1 MEQLEAAVA
10 RGPHSSA
17 LVPEAMKQH
26 AEELEIKIQKG
37 QARVVLWEELKKK
50 LPPQLKISPFA
61 MIPHKSK
68 PFRGILD
75 LSFILKMD
83 DYDLLSVNDRTVRTA
98 PPESLDQLG
107 HELARIIC
115 AVAEADE
122 DEQILFAKWD
132 VKDGFWR
139 LVCGEGAE
147 YNFAYV
153 MPQPEGEPI
162 RIVIP
167 TSLQMGW
174 VESPGFFCAA
184 SETARDVADT
194 YVRTPVGSLD
204 SHKFLHLTQTSAY
217 PNVGDIP
224 PDRLSFLKYYL
235 GVFVDDFIS
244 LAIPRNQADLDHVAS
259 AILHGIHDVFPPN
272 DMDDNEDPI
281 SLKKLLKG
289 DGAWDIVKEI
299 LGWVFDGD
307 AKTIALAPDKVEDR
321 LSLVDDCLKAA
332 KRGKA
337 IPMATFQK
345 VVGKLRDTAIG
356 IPAGLGLMSPLN
368 AALSTERDYV
378 RFGTT
383 TPLFY
388 CLSDWKF
395 LIKASVAEPTKCRE
409 LVATGDPGYVGMVDS
424 SKHGV
429 GGVVFGHRKCCHPQ
443 VFRFKWPKEIQ
454 DAFDAKRISISD
466 LEMAGLLILWLVM
479 EGCLGPDN
487 LKHEHVCL
495 LSDNDPSVHWLER
508 MSSKKSLVA
517 SRLLRILAIRMRYC
531 RASPLTPLHIP
542 GIHNRIADIPSR
554 SYGYKKEW
562 HYESDTEFLHFFN
575 SIFPLPQQGSWQ
587 LFILRNTIASRVIS
601 LLLQPHAQ
609 MHVWLRLPQL
619 GESIGSTGRCMQ
631 KLFEHVRTLTRD
643 EHHIKQKSMSSED
656 SQPVSDQGIM
666 DTKNKSPWEQYVQLS
681 QPLVRRSLWKQNTTH
696 SS

>member
-1 MEQLEAAVA
+1 VT
-10 RGPHSSA
+10 
-17 LVPEAMKQH
+17 KQS
-26 AEELEIKIQKG
+26 Q
-37 QARVVLWEELKKK
+37 
-50 LPPQLKISPFA
+50 
-61 MIPHKSK
+61 
-68 PFRGILD
+68 PFRQG
-75 LSFILKMD
+75 
-83 DYDLLSVNDRTVRTA
+83 LLPFFVA
-98 PPESLDQLG
+98 GLP
-107 HELARIIC
+107 RIIC

-122 DEQILFAKWD
+122 DDKILFAKWD

-174 VESPGFFCAA
+174 VESPGYFCAA

-217 PNVGDIP
+217 PNVGDSP

-244 LAIPRNQADLDHVAS
+244 LAIPRNQADLDHLAS

-321 LSLVDDCLKAA
+321 LRLVDDCLKAA

-356 IPAGLGLMSPLN
+356 IPAGLGLMAPLN

-378 RFGTT
+378 RVGTT

-443 VFRFKWPKEIQ
+443 VFRFKGPREIQ

-495 LSDNDPSVHWLER
+495 LSDNDPSVHWLEK

-575 SIFPLPQQGSWQ
+575 SIFPLPQQGCWQ
-587 LFILRNTIASRVIS
+587 LFILQNTIASRVIS

-609 MHVWLRLPQL
+609 MHVWLRLPKL
-619 GESIGSTGRCMQ
+619 GESIGSTGSCMQ
-631 KLFEHVRTLTRD
+631 NLFEHVRTLTRD
-643 EHHIKQKSMSSED
+643 EHHINQKSISLEV

-666 DTKNKSPWEQYVQLS
+666 DTENKSPWEQYVQLS